1 MALTFLNLI
10 KLLATP
16 INFCDNNTIYLSPL
30 YKRVFALS
38 LASLKIQSLP
48 RFSLN
53 FAANIV
59 ASLWML
65 LGSVRAFHWVKPTF
79 GQFVL
84 FAVSAL
90 WANVLFAW
98 LVADVGSDFNQ
109 QGLISYLIW
118 PTLMLIAGILLAKRT
133 LNYSLL
139 FVPAI
144 LWLVA
149 DTLLILVQSGVQF
162 LILQNWLP
170 QWLFEVAPLIFMAL
184 FVWQTAALLW
194 IFAKRLHWPW
204 WEQTIMLTGAIA
216 LLVVWQKNIA
226 DQPIFKTKNQTPTIS
241 ETAFYAQPM
250 ILADH
255 LANIEKGT
263 NGETDWYFMGVAGY
277 GEQDVFKSEIEQAR
291 QLFDVR
297 FGTKGKSL
305 ALINNTA
312 TWQSDPVASKTSIHE
327 ALQVIGKQMNADED
341 VLFLTLSSHGALNEE
356 GQILGDL
363 VIDNPP
369 LDLDDID
376 PVWLRETLDA
386 SGIRWR
392 VIVISSCY
400 SGVFIEALS
409 SPTTLIITAAA
420 ADKASFG
427 CSHDADLTYFGRAFF
442 AESLREKNTFE
453 SAYAHASKRVGERE
467 ALMGFTP
474 SNPQMSIGSLMKTAL
489 PELEKALFD
498 NSQEPVSAAKPT
510 AKK

>member
-1 MALTFLNLI
+1 M
-10 KLLATP
+10 
-16 INFCDNNTIYLSPL
+16 
-30 YKRVFALS
+30 S

-65 LGSVRAFHWVKPTF
+65 LGSVRAFYWVKPTF

-98 LVADVGSDFNQ
+98 LVADFGSDFNR

-118 PTLMLIAGILLAKRT
+118 PTLMLIAGVLLAKRT
-133 LNYSLL
+133 QNYALL

-170 QWLFEVAPLIFMAL
+170 HWLYEVVPFIFVAL
-184 FVWQTAALLW
+184 FVWQTTALLW
-194 IFAKRLHWPW
+194 IFAKRLHWQW
-204 WEQTIMLTGAIA
+204 WEQVIMLFGAIA

-226 DQPIFKTKNQTPTIS
+226 DQPIFKVKNQMPTIS

-255 LANIEKGT
+255 LARIEKGER
-263 NGETDWYFMGVAGY
+263 GETDWYFMGVAGH
-277 GEQDVFKSEIEQAR
+277 EQEVFKSEIEQAR

-297 FGTKGKSL
+297 FGTKGKSVT
-305 ALINNTA
+305 LINNKH

-327 ALQVIGKQMNADED
+327 ALQAISKQMNADED
-341 VLFLTLSSHGALNEE
+341 VLFLAFSSHGAVGEE
-356 GQILGDL
+356 GEILGDL
-363 VIDNPP
+363 VLDNLP
-369 LDLDDID
+369 LELDDID
-376 PVWLRETLDA
+376 PAWLRQTLDA

-400 SGVFIEALS
+400 SGTFIEELS
-409 SPTTLIITAAA
+409 SPTTLVITASS
-420 ADKASFG
+420 ADRASFG
-427 CSHDADLTYFGRAFF
+427 CNHDADLTYFGRAFF
-442 AESLREKNTFE
+442 AESLREKNGFE
-453 SAYAHASKRVGERE
+453 EVFTHASKRVGERE
-467 ALMGFTP
+467 ALMGLTP
-474 SNPQMSIGSLMKTAL
+474 SNPQMSMGSLMKTAL

-498 NSQEPVSAAKPT
+498 GSQEALLPANNP
-510 AKK
+510 KK